1 MQQWEKN
8 DSSEIILTS
17 KRSDR
22 PRKIML
28 KTLIDLKTLK
38 LTENITQDDQTAGK
52 SKIHVTDPRI
62 VIKTWYYELIENL
75 KS

>member
-1 MQQWEKN
+1 
-8 DSSEIILTS
+8 
-17 KRSDR
+17 
-22 PRKIML
+22 ML

-62 VIKTWYYELIENL
+62 VIKT
-75 KS
+75 